1 LGGEGILRILSLI
14 QGVDIH
20 AIADFFKVGNDFDA
34 AGKCAHWIFTEWELI
49 K

>member
-20 AIADFFKVGNDFDA
+20 AIADFF
-34 AGKCAHWIFTEWELI
+34 
-49 K
+49 